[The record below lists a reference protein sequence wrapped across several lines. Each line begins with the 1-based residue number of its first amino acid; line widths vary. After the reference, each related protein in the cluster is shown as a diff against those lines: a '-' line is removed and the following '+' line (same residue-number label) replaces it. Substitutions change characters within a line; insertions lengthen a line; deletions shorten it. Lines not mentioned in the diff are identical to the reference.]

1 MSLSDRLKS
10 FLTPQE
16 DKFDYTDLN
25 PAKITTGF
33 AGDIAQ
39 GMARTVGTVGITSS
53 RALEDVANEVA
64 SRFFGKTIEHT
75 FQEEIQ
81 TKGNKVTEF
90 VFGGE
95 PIRDLRGYGQQGLNL
110 TEKLTGKKV
119 SSSLAIPLGVLGVGA
134 DLTGMGGPLKRG
146 GLNLMKEELDVIL
159 KSKSKDVI
167 KNTLLKSGKVVE
179 EDADA
184 LANVLKHVSTE
195 KEFTNVTKQLIDRGF
210 IKSVKKIAP
219 NAERVAGQYIARDT
233 DELAIKAR
241 NLIIDNQEMAENAV
255 LKASNAKGLVDEDI
269 VALGTEL
276 VKKYSDDA
284 AKAMAKGD
292 ESLANTL
299 YDKMAEVVNPLAI
312 KLTDLG
318 RAVQAASI
326 LGRATPEGQLRFAAK
341 TIQKWNIANPT
352 KQIPG
357 LTANDIKFITE
368 KMREAQALP
377 DGMEKGK
384 AMKEI
389 NDFVQSK
396 IPTPEWKKWTTVWK
410 AGLLTGVKTSGLN
423 VASTGAHGIT
433 EIAKD
438 IPAAIVDSIASLF
451 TGKRTKTF
459 TTRGTA
465 SGTVEGLKKGWTY
478 WKTGFDE
485 RNVAEK
491 LDMHKV
497 NFGKGVVAEAF
508 QKYTDTVFRT
518 IGAEDQPFYYGAAAR
533 SIADQAMATAK
544 NTGLK
549 GKAARDYAE
558 ELMKEPTE
566 QMIENSVLDATT
578 AVFQNETWLGEKAT
592 SISKALGPVGEI
604 VIPFKR
610 TPASVA
616 MQVLNYSPVGIVR
629 AVVENFSVQ
638 KNIIDD
644 IPTELKGIFAEAKKY
659 KSAEEFVKAQGASV
673 FRGGEPIDLTKG
685 SGLGIS
691 VSTDRTVA
699 QRFGKGKIVDE
710 LNISPR
716 AKVFDASSA
725 TPSLIK
731 NDLNEQ
737 NILEYARENGYDAVD
752 FTKSLVSNPKLK
764 GTYLPEDEIRVLN
777 PDVLKTK
784 SQLTDIWKKAQK
796 PQKTKTTVGLDQRQF
811 STMMGRGIT
820 GTVPMYI
827 GYELFNND
835 MVTLGYPESD
845 REKALYEAEGR
856 KDNSIKINGK
866 WRDPV
871 VLGPAGNLIIAGANF
886 AKGVKDTGSVVG
898 GMAQA
903 MVGTVTSLK
912 EQTFLSGI
920 NTFIQA
926 ANKPGQY
933 LQSYIQGLAA
943 STIPTIVSDV
953 AKAIDPLERRISSD
967 EEDWVLNSGEKVLEA
982 VMNRIPFARE
992 QLEPKIDALG
1002 RKIESKG
1009 NPAEIMIDPSRPNS
1023 STDTPVTRELRRLT
1037 EKGYGVAPTKLGEKE
1052 GYSILSPE
1060 QNTQLWIDAGELVN
1074 RKLTKLMNGEKYR
1087 AASDEER
1094 GKAVVL
1100 FIEKAKNEARALLV
1114 IELTDGLAGRPLA
1127 EMKKKLRAAK
1137 LLTTDVELRVLELR

>member
-53 RALEDVANEVA
+53 RALEDAANEVA

-119 SSSLAIPLGVLGVGA
+119 SPSLAIPLGVLGVGA

-195 KEFTNVTKQLIDRGF
+195 KEFTSVTKQLIDRGF

-299 YDKMAEVVNPLAI
+299 YDKMAEVVNPLAV

-423 VASTGAHGIT
+423 VGSTGAHGIT

-438 IPAAIVDSIASLF
+438 IPAAIVDGIASLF
-451 TGKRTKTF
+451 TGERTKTF

-497 NFGKGVVAEAF
+497 NFGKGAVAEAF
-508 QKYTDTVFRT
+508 QKYTDTVFRA

-533 SIADQAMATAK
+533 SIADQAMAAAK

-604 VIPFKR
+604 IIPFKR
-610 TPASVA
+610 TPPSVA

-629 AVVENFSVQ
+629 AIVG
-638 KNIIDD
+638 NI
-644 IPTELKGIFAEAKKY
+644 
-659 KSAEEFVKAQGASV
+659 
-673 FRGGEPIDLTKG
+673 
-685 SGLGIS
+685 
-691 VSTDRTVA
+691 
-699 QRFGKGKIVDE
+699 GKGKF
-710 LNISPR
+710 N
-716 AKVFDASSA
+716 
-725 TPSLIK
+725 
-731 NDLNEQ
+731 
-737 NILEYARENGYDAVD
+737 
-752 FTKSLVSNPKLK
+752 
-764 GTYLPEDEIRVLN
+764 
-777 PDVLKTK
+777 
-784 SQLTDIWKKAQK
+784 
-796 PQKTKTTVGLDQRQF
+796 QRQF

-820 GTVPMYI
+820 GIVPMYI

-871 VLGPAGNLIIAGANF
+871 VLGPVGNLLITGANF

-903 MVGTVTSLK
+903 MVGTITSLK

-967 EEDWVLNSGEKVLEA
+967 EEGWMLNNGEKVLEA

-1009 NPAEIMIDPSRPNS
+1009 NPAEIMIDPSRPAS